1 MLKKEIS
8 TGKWICLFCLPLIGW
23 IQMIN
28 FSRLFGPSANKDAK
42 LLMLYSH
49 GDTWIQILR
58 VYYFYEVFRKESLV
72 FFSPELESSVGSAVN
87 GKGDS
92 RNV

>member
-8 TGKWICLFCLPLIGW
+8 TGKWICIFCLPLIGW
-23 IQMIN
+23 IQKIN
-28 FSRLFGPSANKDAK
+28 FSRPFGWSANKDAK
-42 LLMLYSH
+42 VLILYSQ

-58 VYYFYEVFRKESLV
+58 VHYFHEVFRKESLV
-72 FFSPELESSVGSAVN
+72 FFSPGLESRVGSAVK

-92 RNV
+92 WNV